1 MPDLHAAKVA
11 LSLVVQIPQ
20 EVFDRHLPSSPHVVG
35 KLLAEAVAQYSADH
49 ELGYF
54 PALDFFQERGDIDP
68 ELLNA
73 AENIAWLGT
82 SLVREEVQIR
92 LRGVFASVT
101 IRSIQC
107 LAFTMPTVRP
117 QAPDALERLT
127 RHYTPNQVKLDLLVT
142 TFRKQK
148 GDTGMDQM
156 AKQMAHRWLKDSFSQ
171 LEISNATL
179 I

>member
-1 MPDLHAAKVA
+1 MPALHAANVA
-11 LSLVVQIPQ
+11 LSMVVQIPQ
-20 EVFDRHLPSSPHVVG
+20 EVFDRHLPSSPQVVG
-35 KLLAEAVAQYSADH
+35 KLLAQAVAQYS
-49 ELGYF
+49 ETQQLGYF
-54 PALDFFQERGDIDP
+54 PALDFFQEQGDMDP

-92 LRGVFASVT
+92 LRGVFASVN
-101 IRSIQC
+101 IRAIQC

-117 QAPDALERLT
+117 QAPDALERLAK
-127 RHYTPNQVKLDLLVT
+127 HYTPNQVKLDLLVT

-148 GDTGMDQM
+148 GEAGMDKM
-156 AKQMAHRWLKDSFSQ
+156 AKQMAHRWLKDSFAQ

-179 I
+179 V